1 MVHMY
6 LCQYENF
13 MPDQTSRPE
22 SPPERA
28 SSIPIGAAQNRQ
40 MPAAIVIDG
49 ENRLVLANDR
59 ARKLLREVAG
69 AELIE
74 DSGELP
80 PVLKALVPELRSRV
94 RERLDTST
102 VALLTIDNC
111 VRACLM
117 EGASGRHL
125 LLVFERVERKDA
137 VQHNLERYA
146 LSPRECE
153 VVMLVLY
160 GYSNRRIADQ
170 LFLTEYTVEDHF
182 KRVFAKL
189 GVRSRTALAAKILG
203 WHAG

>member
-1 MVHMY
+1 
-6 LCQYENF
+6 
-13 MPDQTSRPE
+13 MPNSKSGGS
-22 SPPERA
+22 SPSERV
-28 SSIPIGAAQNRQ
+28 SSIPIGAAQHRQ
-40 MPAAIVIDG
+40 MPAVIVVD
-49 ENRLVLANDR
+49 ANDR
-59 ARKLLREVAG
+59 VVMVNDRATKLMREVSG
-69 AELIE
+69 AELAV
-74 DSGELP
+74 DSGELS
-80 PVLKALVPELRSRV
+80 PVLKALVPELRARV
-94 RERLDTST
+94 RDRLDTST

-111 VRACLM
+111 VRACLLD
-117 EGASGRHL
+117 GTAGRHL

-170 LFLTEYTVEDHF
+170 LFLTEYTIEDHF
-182 KRVFAKL
+182 KRIFAKL

>member
-1 MVHMY
+1 MY
-6 LCQYENF
+6 LCSDEKV
-13 MPDQTSRPE
+13 MPNSKSRPE
-22 SPPERA
+22 IPPQRA
-28 SSIPIGAAQNRQ
+28 ASIPIGAAQNRQ
-40 MPAAIVIDG
+40 MPAAVVIDS
-49 ENRLVLANDR
+49 ENRVVLANDR

-69 AELIE
+69 AELLE
-74 DSGELP
+74 EGGVLP

-117 EGASGRHL
+117 DGASGRHL

>member
-1 MVHMY
+1 
-6 LCQYENF
+6 
-13 MPDQTSRPE
+13 MPDSDSGS
-22 SPPERA
+22 SPPPDRT
-28 SSIPIGAAQNRQ
+28 SSIPIGAAQHRQ
-40 MPAAIVIDG
+40 MPAVIIVDG
-49 ENRLVLANDR
+49 SDRVVMVNDR
-59 ARKLLREVAG
+59 ARKLMREVSG
-69 AELIE
+69 AEL
-74 DSGELP
+74 SGSGGELS
-80 PVLKALVPELRSRV
+80 PVLKALVPELRARV
-94 RERLDTST
+94 RDRLDTST

-111 VRACLM
+111 VRACLLD
-117 EGASGRHL
+117 GFAGRHL

-182 KRVFAKL
+182 KRIFSKL

>member
-1 MVHMY
+1 
-6 LCQYENF
+6 
-13 MPDQTSRPE
+13 
-22 SPPERA
+22 
-28 SSIPIGAAQNRQ
+28 
-40 MPAAIVIDG
+40 MPAVIVVDG
-49 ENRLVLANDR
+49 NDRVVLINDR
-59 ARKLLREVAG
+59 AMKLMREVAG
-69 AELIE
+69 AELAA
-74 DSGELP
+74 DSGELSP
-80 PVLKALVPELRSRV
+80 ILKALVPELRARV
-94 RERLDTST
+94 RDRLDTST

-111 VRACLM
+111 VRACLLD
-117 EGASGRHL
+117 GSAGRHL

-182 KRVFAKL
+182 KRIFAKL

>member
-1 MVHMY
+1 
-6 LCQYENF
+6 
-13 MPDQTSRPE
+13 MPDSD
-22 SPPERA
+22 SGSSLPPDRT
-28 SSIPIGAAQNRQ
+28 SSIPIGAAQHRQ
-40 MPAAIVIDG
+40 MPAVIIVD
-49 ENRLVLANDR
+49 ESDRVVMVNDR
-59 ARKLLREVAG
+59 ARKLMREVSG
-69 AELIE
+69 AELAG
-74 DSGELP
+74 DGGNLS
-80 PVLKALVPELRSRV
+80 PVLAALVPELRARV
-94 RERLDTST
+94 RDRLDTST

-111 VRACLM
+111 VRACLL
-117 EGASGRHL
+117 EGAAGRHL

-182 KRVFAKL
+182 KRIFSKL